1 MKTETIY
8 WRRMLTPD
16 KMQKLKA
23 RFHIS
28 GITVNGLSIAT
39 IDDGDEEIFR
49 QCIERG
55 FFVVRHRKKNENA
68 YGN

>member
-1 MKTETIY
+1 MRKVTIY

-16 KMQKLKA
+16 KMTRLKE

-39 IDDGDEEIFR
+39 IDDGDEEIFQ
-49 QCIERG
+49 QCVDRG
-55 FFVVRHRKKNENA
+55 FFTVRNHKNI
-68 YGN
+68 